1 MFEILSC
8 CDHYFVNIEENAP
21 PLKLLWLTQTH
32 THRERWR
39 ERESDPLIIE
49 QKTIITT
56 SETTNVVQV

>member
-1 MFEILSC
+1 M
-8 CDHYFVNIEENAP
+8 VNTN
-21 PLKLLWLTQTH
+21 TH
-32 THRERWR
+32 TQREMER